1 MKLIKTISI
10 LTVPIVLS
18 GCEEA
23 QKSMLVLNENKQ
35 ATVISNSGYHT
46 VTVSGTYTIQT
57 ADPQGHYFLVDAPC
71 GRLSFSYPS
80 SNVLRYENGH
90 ALSSNTAECGLH
102 SQAADQEWHLVLKS
116 VTGFTAR
123 PPNDWPY

>member
-18 GCEEA
+18 GCEET

-35 ATVISNSGYHT
+35 ATVISNDGYKT
-46 VTVSGTYTIQT
+46 VTVSGTYTVQT
-57 ADPQGHYFLVDAPC
+57 ANPKGHYLLVDAPC

-80 SNVLRYENGH
+80 PNVLRYENGR
-90 ALSSNTAECGLH
+90 ALSSNTAECGLQ
-102 SQAADQEWHLVLKS
+102 SQVADQEWHLVLKS
-116 VTGFTAR
+116 VTGFTA
-123 PPNDWPY
+123 PPPPDWPY